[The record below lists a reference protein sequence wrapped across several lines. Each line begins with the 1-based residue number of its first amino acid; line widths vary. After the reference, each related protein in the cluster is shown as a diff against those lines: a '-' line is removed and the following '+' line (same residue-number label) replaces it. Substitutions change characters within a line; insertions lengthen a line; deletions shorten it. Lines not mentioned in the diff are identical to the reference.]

1 MLKVLRSNSACNSSL
16 IGDILIDCGLNP
28 KAVVRLSGILPKA
41 VLLTHEHSD
50 HSRLVSDWLRVCPV
64 YATYGTWKALKRI
77 NSRNVQV
84 IEPDYEYDIAG
95 SVVEVYRALHES
107 AADPCYFVVKQG
119 KEKVLFS
126 TDNKRIEQPKR
137 KFTTVALEANFDEDI
152 FNKQVLNPAVEKASL
167 THCSFQKAMN
177 ILKSL
182 DLSACEQITL
192 LHLSDRFSKPEMFKS
207 ECEKKFGIPTKI
219 GGLK

>member
-1 MLKVLRSNSACNSSL
+1 MLKVLRSSSACNSSL

-28 KAVVRLSGILPKA
+28 KAVVRLSGTLPKA

-50 HSRLVSDWLRVCPV
+50 HSRLVSGWLRVCPV
-64 YATYGTWKALKRI
+64 YATYGTWKALKRLER
-77 NSRNVQV
+77 RNVQIV
-84 IEPDYEYDIAG
+84 EPDYEYDIAG

-137 KFTTVALEANFDEDI
+137 RFTEIAIEANFDEDI
-152 FNKQVLNPAVEKASL
+152 FNAQTLSPVIEKASL

-177 ILKSL
+177 ILGTL

-192 LHLSDRFSKPEMFKS
+192 LHLSDRFSNPEKFKS
-207 ECEKKFGIPTKI
+207 ECEKKFGIPTEI
-219 GGLK
+219 GGL